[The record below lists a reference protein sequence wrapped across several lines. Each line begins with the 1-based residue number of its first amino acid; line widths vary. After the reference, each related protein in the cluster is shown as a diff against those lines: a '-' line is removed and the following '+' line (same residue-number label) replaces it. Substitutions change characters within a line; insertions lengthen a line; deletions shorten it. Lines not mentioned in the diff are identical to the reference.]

1 MKDLLSLA
9 VVSAF
14 AANAVLQFGLGLR
27 ELVSSRKSNTR
38 GPLAPAVAM
47 FASGVLVWPLFA
59 YALSPL
65 TLGFLEPFL
74 LFPICSLVSVG
85 VEQLFIQNRGKT
97 VTSPSNGA
105 LSAFD
110 GLAFGS
116 AYLSLRYASTPI
128 EAVAV
133 SLGASLGFL
142 ACALLLDS
150 IRRRAEI
157 EAVPLRLRGA
167 PLILISTGLL
177 ALLSAFATLA
187 LFSALGAP
195 K

>member
-27 ELVSSRKSNTR
+27 ELVASRKSNTR

-47 FASGVLVWPLFA
+47 FASGVLVWPFFS

-65 TLGFLEPFL
+65 TLGALESFL
-74 LFPICSLVSVG
+74 LFPICSLVSVCA
-85 VEQLFIQNRGKT
+85 EQLFIQNRGKT
-97 VTSPSNGA
+97 TSPSNGA

-116 AYLSLRYASTPI
+116 AYLTLRYASTPI

-177 ALLSAFATLA
+177 ALLSAFASLA
-187 LFSALGAP
+187 LFSALGVP